1 MCIHE
6 QGVCA
11 KALQALIGVHERE
24 TMSVLINVEEAI
36 RGDQNAF
43 AMAAVYQQCRFLS

>member
-6 QGVCA
+6 QGVSV

-24 TMSVLINVEEAI
+24 TMSIFINVEEAI
-36 RGDQNAF
+36 SGGQNVF
-43 AMAAVYQQCRFLS
+43 AIAAVYQQCRFFT